1 MSVHV
6 PGTWWAIERFD
17 TERREWVLQW
27 NPAAPCWPRLFRTR
41 AEVRAYLRAEH
52 EETMRVHRE
61 QYPVDL
67 GFLRTH
73 WRQRPVKVRV
83 VPA

>member
-1 MSVHV
+1 MSHHE
-6 PGTWWAIERFD
+6 PGTWWAIERYD
-17 TERREWVLQW
+17 TERRGWHLQW
-27 NPAAPCWPRLFRTR
+27 DPSKPCWPRLFRTR
-41 AEVRAYLRAEH
+41 AAVREHLRQRH

-67 GFLRTH
+67 AWLGKH

-83 VPA
+83 VRA